1 MTSRRDAQAA
11 RTRDDIVRAAG
22 RLLLRQGYVATSI
35 GAIAAEAQV
44 AVQTIYNSVGSKAEL
59 VAAVLERAATAPGS
73 AESVFT
79 SMRERIDAAPTL
91 SHVVAATADG
101 LALVNDRTAG
111 ILHMVGE
118 AAVIDADVAAF
129 AQRRDE
135 THLGACI
142 EIAGLVRAERTRQR
156 GRGPSPLPDLS
167 DLDAGALIFSLSH
180 HGAYRTFVHDL
191 GWSATG
197 YRDWLERVL
206 GSALT

>member
-11 RTRDDIVRAAG
+11 LTRDDIVRAAG
-22 RLLLRQGYVATSI
+22 RLLLRHGYVATSI

-73 AESVFT
+73 AESVAT
-79 SMRERIDAAPTL
+79 AMRERIASARSPAEA
-91 SHVVAATADG
+91 VAAVADG
-101 LALVNDRTAG
+101 LALVNERTAG

-118 AAVIDADVAAF
+118 AAVIDVDVAAF

-135 THLGACI
+135 GHLGVCV
-142 EIAGLVRAERTRQR
+142 EIAGLVRAHGARQP
-156 GRGPSPLPDLS
+156 GRGPAALPELS
-167 DLDAGALIFSLSH
+167 DLDAGALIFTASH
-180 HGAYRTFVHDL
+180 HRPYRTFVHDI
-191 GWSATG
+191 GWSTAG

-206 GSALT
+206 GAALT

>member
-59 VAAVLERAATAPGS
+59 VAAVLDRAASAPGS

-79 SMRERIDAAPTL
+79 AMRERIDTAASPA
-91 SHVVAATADG
+91 HVMAALADG

-135 THLGACI
+135 AHLGACI
-142 EIAGLVRAERTRQR
+142 EIAGLVRAERARQR
-156 GRGPSPLPDLS
+156 GRGPGPMPELS

-191 GWSATG
+191 GWSTAG

-206 GSALT
+206 GGALT